1 MKNFKTAI
9 LYTILLFINKIALAD
24 VDGLP
29 PIKPLPPEK
38 VIEITRPHKTN
49 IEFPSK
55 NYGDF
60 SYDSKT
66 KNIDLKQQFNK
77 TSTAG
82 NTATATKTNP
92 VRLTDEQFLKLQF
105 EVH

>member
-38 VIEITRPHKTN
+38 VIEITRPHNTTV
-49 IEFPSK
+49 ELPSK
-55 NYGDF
+55 NYGN
-60 SYDSKT
+60 SYFDGKT
-66 KNIDLKQQFNK
+66 ITMHTFNK

-82 NTATATKTNP
+82 TQRQRPRPTP
-92 VRLTDEQFLKLQF
+92 FV
-105 EVH
+105 